1 MGQWEIY
8 GFLKGHR
15 TGRFTTKQLSEQLG
29 ASSGSVAS
37 CIRRLQR
44 TNLLESKTVKW
55 VSKQMRSSRDI
66 FAYRFRE
73 A

>member
-8 GFLKGHR
+8 GFLKKNR
-15 TGRFTTKQLSEQLG
+15 KKWFTIKQLSERLG

-66 FAYRFRE
+66 FSYRFRE
-73 A
+73 S